1 MQAVINFIEANWEA
15 FKRECAENGTDP
27 DETLKDLKQ
36 ALKRHLGRGFFKLT

>member
-36 ALKRHLGRGFFKLT
+36 ALSGIWGVDFSS